1 MSDFRKVTDTF
12 SVASQLGLADLA
24 IAKAEGFKTIICN
37 RPDAED
43 GEDQPTIESMQAE
56 AESLG
61 LSFLALPFAGGPS
74 PEIARQQG
82 ELIEAADQPVLAYC
96 RSGTRSITAWALS
109 QSGQGKG
116 TQIIEAARNA
126 GYDLSGLTSYL

>member
-1 MSDFRKVTDTF
+1 MPDFRKVTDTF
-12 SVASQLGLADLA
+12 SVAPQLDLGDLA
-24 IAKAEGFKTIICN
+24 LAKAKGFKTIICN
-37 RPDAED
+37 RPDAE
-43 GEDQPTIESMQAE
+43 GGQDQPAIEAMQAE

-74 PEIARQQG
+74 AEIARQQG

-109 QSGQGKG
+109 HSGQGKG
-116 TQIIEAARNA
+116 TQIIEAAKNA
-126 GYDLSGLTSYL
+126 GYDLSGLISYL